1 MAYNLVVAYDLNSP
15 GQNYEAV
22 QAKIK
27 SLGRWYKLQY
37 SLFYLHS
44 ALDAQQVHDAVRGAM
59 DANDKLT
66 VVDAKNAVISPISQT
81 DLAAINALWV
91 GQRAA

>member
-1 MAYNLVVAYDLNSP
+1 MAYNLVVGYDLINP
-15 GQNYEAV
+15 GQSYDRV
-22 QAKIK
+22 QAKIQ

-44 ALDAQQVHDAVRGAM
+44 EFNAQQVHGAVREAM
-59 DANDKLT
+59 DANDRLT
-66 VVDAKNAVISPISQT
+66 VVEANHAVISPISAA
-81 DLAAINALWV
+81 DLAAINALWL